1 MLTLLKIKNVALI
14 DDLTIEFGSGL
25 NLLTGETGSG
35 KSIIVDS
42 LGALTGHIP
51 LSSGFAWIGTIP
63 AAIAFGTATLL
74 EIAAYYI
81 PWFDHLLDTIATP
94 AAVVA
99 GMVASASVMVDL
111 PPVLKWG
118 VALIGGGGAAGLLQG
133 ATVLLR
139 LKSLAATGGAANAL
153 VSTVELFGA
162 TGTVIL
168 AIVLPFVCLALAIL
182 FCLWVF
188 RKAGHIVFGRKAAED
203 PAIASDPAALQ
214 ARYVALEAA
223 RAEVDRLYARWAELE
238 DKGET
243 R

>member
-1 MLTLLKIKNVALI
+1 MRLPGIRAALR
-14 DDLTIEFGSGL
+14 DQLRCA
-25 NLLTGETGSG
+25 NRP
-35 KSIIVDS
+35 
-42 LGALTGHIP
+42 HPP
-51 LSSGFAWIGTIP
+51 LARLRLP

-139 LKSLAATGGAANAL
+139 LKSLAATGGAATEADR
-153 VSTVELFGA
+153 T
-162 TGTVIL
+162 
-168 AIVLPFVCLALAIL
+168 
-182 FCLWVF
+182 
-188 RKAGHIVFGRKAAED
+188 AAETGD
-203 PAIASDPAALQ
+203 GPGPNSKMSDCGSENCGSGRGIGKLFYCESWRQ
-214 ARYVALEAA
+214 ADSISA
-223 RAEVDRLYARWAELE
+223 RAAAASGWSGMR
-238 DKGET
+238 GT
-243 R
+243 PP